1 MFTGIIETIGRV
13 SDLKKDQDNLQITI
27 ESNLSNELKIDQSVA
42 HNGVCLTVVALG
54 EGKHTVTAISET
66 LNKSNLGKLKK
77 GDLLNL
83 ERCMQ
88 MNGRLDGHIVQ
99 GHVDQTGICT
109 ELIEKNGSW
118 EYTISYDASIGNITV
133 EKGSICVNGISLT
146 VVNSKE
152 NSFSVAIIPYTY
164 EHTNMKSLGIGDT
177 VNLEFDIIGKYVARL
192 TRQKDMRWEM

>member
-13 SDLKKDQDNLQITI
+13 LDLRKDQNNLHLII
-27 ESNLSNELKIDQSVA
+27 ESGISNELTIDQSVA
-42 HNGVCLTVVALG
+42 HNGVCLTVVAMVNG
-54 EGKHTVTAISET
+54 THTVTAVAET
-66 LNKSNLGKLKK
+66 LNKSNLGKLKE
-77 GDLLNL
+77 GDFVNL

-109 ELIEKNGSW
+109 EVNDKLGSW
-118 EYTISYDASIGNITV
+118 EYTFKYDPSEGNVTV

-146 VVNSKE
+146 VVNSIE

-164 EHTNMKSLGIGDT
+164 EHTNIQHIKKGDT

-192 TRQKDMRWEM
+192 VKQ